1 MFKSEDFLNRSAGI
15 PKSFGIYI
23 AQPTGSRMRV
33 IDKKRADIMPSVN
46 NAHIKFGK
54 AHNLQQRFKNY
65 YFDNDG
71 DVNFTP
77 VVICDN
83 YIKEELTSLEKLIK
97 SRVDNY
103 RIRNPN
109 TNRRL
114 EWLQGINFEDLKNI
128 ILQAHEEF
136 DFSSK

>member
-1 MFKSEDFLNRSAGI
+1 MSLKVGIAGYGVVGKRRRECVDRHLGMELVAVCDRSFSYDEI
-15 PKSFGIYI
+15 
-23 AQPTGSRMRV
+23 
-33 IDKKRADIMPSVN
+33 
-46 NAHIKFGK
+46 
-54 AHNLQQRFKNY
+54 
-65 YFDNDG
+65 NDG

-77 VVICDN
+77 VVICEN

-114 EWLQGINFEDLKNI
+114 EWFQGIKFEDLKNI